1 MAHIEGK
8 GRTGEVDRRA
18 KMQGVTVLVGTIGA
32 SIGCSFHKMQKCKNA
47 KCKNARSDSFSWH
60 DENAKMQKCKE

>member
-32 SIGCSFHKMQKCKNA
+32 SIGCSFHQLSNLCLALNGRTMHCN
-47 KCKNARSDSFSWH
+47 
-60 DENAKMQKCKE
+60 